1 MTRKESLITSK
12 QADALEHLT
21 EESAKEIFRDSETI
35 SVSTSK
41 VIATFVDKIS
51 TDSSENNCSNEK
63 TDFSNKLSDTH
74 AAGVLFDE
82 ESEDR

>member
-1 MTRKESLITSK
+1 M
-12 QADALEHLT
+12 EHLT

-35 SVSTSK
+35 SDSTSK

-63 TDFSNKLSDTH
+63 MDFSNKLSDTH
-74 AAGVLFDE
+74 AVETSEVLFDE

>member
-1 MTRKESLITSK
+1 
-12 QADALEHLT
+12 LEHLT

-35 SVSTSK
+35 SDSTSK

-51 TDSSENNCSNEK
+51 TDLSENNCSNEK

-74 AAGVLFDE
+74 AVETTGVLFDE